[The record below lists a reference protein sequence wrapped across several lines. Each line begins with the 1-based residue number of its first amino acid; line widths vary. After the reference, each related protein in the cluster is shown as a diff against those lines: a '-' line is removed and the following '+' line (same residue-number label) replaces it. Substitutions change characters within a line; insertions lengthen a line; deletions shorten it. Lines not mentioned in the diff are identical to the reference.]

1 MESNNS
7 EYAGV
12 DKRRETILDILK
24 DEGKVKVTELS
35 KKFGISEVTI
45 RNDLTELE
53 REGLIR
59 RVRGGAVGT
68 QKAYF
73 NMSLNDR
80 MNMQRAQKKL
90 IAKKVASFVNEGD
103 TLMIISGTTTY
114 YISKE
119 LADIKNITVIT
130 NSLIIAQELSFYK
143 YINVILLGGNLDAQY
158 QFTYG
163 NDTINQLQKYRADM
177 MIASVDGISA
187 EKGMTTYHY
196 LESEVTKQMTLR
208 SNRVLVAAD
217 YTKIGREGF
226 AYIDS
231 IDNADILVTDEKAQQ
246 KELGNLSKHLKVV
259 KAAGD

>member
-1 MESNNS
+1 MDTFNS
-7 EYAGV
+7 VEMGL
-12 DKRRETILDILK
+12 DKRRDQILDILK
-24 DEGKVKVTELS
+24 DRGKVKVSELS
-35 KKFGISEVTI
+35 SIFGISEVTI

-53 REGLIR
+53 NEGLLKR
-59 RVRGGAVGT
+59 MRGGAVST

-80 MNMQRAQKKL
+80 MDMQKEQKKL

-103 TLMIISGTTTY
+103 TLMLLSGTTTY
-114 YISKE
+114 YVSKE
-119 LADIKNITVIT
+119 LMDIKNITIIT
-130 NSLIIAQELSFYK
+130 NSLTVAHELSFCK
-143 YINVILLGGNLDAQY
+143 YINVILLGGNIDAQY

-163 NDTINQLQKYRADM
+163 DDAVSQLQKYRADM

-187 EKGMTTYHY
+187 DKGITTYHY
-196 LESEVTKQMTLR
+196 LESEVTKQMMQR

-231 IDNADILVTDEKAQQ
+231 AENIDVLVTDGRVDNE
-246 KELGNLSKHLKVV
+246 ELTKLTSIMEVV
-259 KAAGD
+259 QAAE